1 MMRDDGYRPT
11 IGFRIPAAIL
21 LTFIIC
27 GLALSAGCGK
37 MAPPGVS
44 KRQFGVHY
52 DTAYETWARNPEKP
66 LPALVRGAW
75 DEFFD
80 TLSEPVA
87 IVDWRDDGSTW
98 EVYHATNREPTGGA
112 IETFSKQRASEN
124 SYGVARVDLPRR
136 QRGMSPD
143 AIEAGRVSASPSSS
157 QRRLI
162 ARLPES
168 EIIGREEFVSGL
180 SRQITASRQKDLLL
194 FVHGFNV
201 GFDEAVVRTAQI
213 ALDLPFNGAIV
224 CYSWPSQQGLNTYQ
238 KDEQLNQE
246 SVPAFAEF
254 LTTLRDELP
263 EGTRIHLVVHSM
275 GNRLVL
281 RGLQSTEKTYSGV
294 WLENLVLCAPDV
306 GIRDFQD
313 WIPAA
318 ARQSE
323 RTTLYVSRGDVA
335 LVASENLHLESRIGS
350 GTALDVVDGLETIDC
365 SDIEFSFLGH
375 SYYGSN
381 LDVLGDLFELI
392 KLDRPAHKRAHLRS
406 VAKGTGE
413 RWSFEELPRQ
423 VLWTWN
429 FDKSPSLTAETTS
442 AAGTPVRR

>member
-1 MMRDDGYRPT
+1 MSQSSSPLRM
-11 IGFRIPAAIL
+11 GFRFRAAIL
-21 LTFIIC
+21 LFTITC
-27 GLALSAGCGK
+27 GLVPFSGCGK

-52 DTAYETWARNPEKP
+52 DTAYESWARNPEKP
-66 LPALVRGAW
+66 LPAIARGVW

-80 TLSEPVA
+80 TLAEPVA

-98 EVYHATNREPTGGA
+98 EVYYATNRVPGGGS
-112 IETFSKQRASEN
+112 IETYTKQRGPKN

-136 QRGMSPD
+136 HRGISPD
-143 AIEAGRVSASPSSS
+143 AIEAGLATADPSLSKN
-157 QRRLI
+157 RLI

-168 EIIGREEFVSGL
+168 KIIGREQFVSGL
-180 SRQITASRQKDLLL
+180 TRQITASRQQDLFL

-213 ALDLPFNGAIV
+213 ALDLPFNGAVV

-238 KDEQLNQE
+238 RDETLNEE
-246 SVPAFAEF
+246 SVPAFTEF
-254 LTTLRDELP
+254 LTILRDELP
-263 EGTRIHLVVHSM
+263 AGTRIHLVVHSM

-281 RGLQSTEKTYSGV
+281 RGLKAIDQPSSEK
-294 WLENLVLCAPDV
+294 WLTNLILCAPDV

-313 WIPAA
+313 WFPAA
-318 ARQSE
+318 ARQAE

-350 GTALDVVDGLETIDC
+350 GKALDVVDGIETIDC
-365 SDIEFSFLGH
+365 SEIEFSFLGH

-392 KLDRPAHKRAHLRS
+392 KLDRPANKRAHLRS
-406 VAKGTGE
+406 VAKGAGE

-429 FDKSPSLTAETTS
+429 FEKPQPVTAESTPAT
-442 AAGTPVRR
+442 GKPVRQ

>member
-1 MMRDDGYRPT
+1 MMRTGGCRPRT
-11 IGFRIPAAIL
+11 GFCTPSAVL
-21 LTFIIC
+21 LVS
-27 GLALSAGCGK
+27 LACSMALPAGCGK

-66 LPALVRGAW
+66 LPAIARGAW

-80 TLSEPVA
+80 TLAEPVA
-87 IVDWRDDGSTW
+87 IVDWRDDCSTW
-98 EVYHATNREPTGGA
+98 EVYHATNREPSGND
-112 IETFSKQRASEN
+112 IETFTKQRAPKN

-136 QRGMSPD
+136 QRGISPD
-143 AIEAGRVSASPSSS
+143 AIEQGLSPANSSS
-157 QRRLI
+157 GKGRLI

-180 SRQITASRQKDLLL
+180 SRQISTSRQKDLLL

-201 GFDEAVVRTAQI
+201 GFEEAVVRTAQI
-213 ALDLPFNGAIV
+213 AFDLPFNGAV
-224 CYSWPSQQGLNTYQ
+224 ACYSWPSQQGLNTYQ

-246 SVPAFAEF
+246 SVPAFTEF

-263 EGTRIHLVVHSM
+263 QGTRIHLVVHSM

-281 RGLQSTEKTYSGV
+281 RGLQSTDQTSSGA

-318 ARQSE
+318 ARQAE

-335 LVASENLHLESRIGS
+335 LVASENLHLESRIGN
-350 GTALDVVDGLETIDC
+350 GTALDVVDGIETIDC
-365 SDIEFSFLGH
+365 SEIEFSFLGH

-392 KLDRPAHKRAHLRS
+392 KLDRPAHKRAHLRR
-406 VAKGTGE
+406 VAKGGGE

-429 FDKSPSLTAETTS
+429 FDKSQQVTVEATP

>member
-1 MMRDDGYRPT
+1 MREDGYRPT
-11 IGFRIPAAIL
+11 NGFRIPAAIL
-21 LTFIIC
+21 LTFVTC
-27 GLALSAGCGK
+27 GLSLSAGCGK

-75 DEFFD
+75 DEYFD
-80 TLSEPVA
+80 TLAEPVA

-98 EVYHATNREPTGGA
+98 EVFHATNRVPGGDS
-112 IETFSKQRASEN
+112 IETYTKQRAPKN
-124 SYGVARVDLPRR
+124 SYGVARVELPRR
-136 QRGMSPD
+136 HRGISPD
-143 AIEAGRVSASPSSS
+143 AIEAGLASADSSPSTS
-157 QRRLI
+157 RLI

-168 EIIGREEFVSGL
+168 AIIGRERFVSGL
-180 SRQITASRQKDLLL
+180 TRQITASRQQDLLL

-238 KDEQLNQE
+238 RDEELNQE
-246 SVPAFAEF
+246 SVPAFTEF

-263 EGTRIHLVVHSM
+263 AGTRIHLVVHSM

-281 RGLQSTEKTYSGV
+281 RGLQSTDQTSSGG

-318 ARQSE
+318 ARQAE

-335 LVASENLHLESRIGS
+335 LAASENLHLESRIGS
-350 GTALDVVDGLETIDC
+350 GTALDVVDGIETIDC
-365 SDIEFSFLGH
+365 SEIEFSFLGH

-392 KLDRPAHKRAHLRS
+392 KLDRPARKRAHLRR
-406 VAKGTGE
+406 VAKGGGE

-429 FDKSPSLTAETTS
+429 FDKSHPVTVEATP